1 MPDTHPNAPVDLE
14 AAKHPL
20 RADDL
25 EQEANRDPQRPA
37 SEADLSDDP
46 DPAAAQQQAIERSL
60 TRFPPG

>member
-20 RADDL
+20 SAEELD
-25 EQEANRDPQRPA
+25 QETNHDPQRPA

-60 TRFPPG
+60 THLPPG